1 MHQSHRFLPLVTAL
15 LAFSGNALANETI
28 LLSESDFF
36 VDIPEVTSAT
46 RMPQKLSEAPASMTV
61 IDRTMIEASG
71 LQTIPDLLRLVP
83 GFQSYSI
90 NANTL
95 GTTYHGASDDFPNRL
110 EVMVD
115 GRSVY
120 LPLLSTVAWNTL
132 GISLDDI
139 ERIEVV
145 RGSNVPAQ
153 GSNAFFGSIDII
165 TREPTASSGL
175 NLGTLF
181 GSQNTRNA
189 HLSYADSNDL
199 VSYRISASHEQN
211 DGNAHYSTFY
221 TGDWFA
227 ADGSDG
233 HWQDDLSRDYLNLS
247 TTWTPDLTNSFWL
260 QFGVDRGHKTTGA
273 LDLVD
278 HHFDEREHDSLF
290 LNGKYS
296 RLYSDTGTLQL
307 TAYHN
312 RLELETPRAPVN
324 EALAEFGSNPAAD
337 CSVPGSLEDLDTLMC
352 LFGIPFSERSA
363 LAQALVDQNSFHMLG
378 EHGRTQT
385 SDIEL
390 QLNDRIG
397 RLSFAAGLGYR
408 YMKAESE
415 VLLQGGAVNEERSR
429 AFSTLNF
436 DLNSQWQ
443 LVTGF
448 MYEYSSE
455 YTEAFSYRNALIYKP
470 DRGSSWRLGYSSS
483 ERLPSLLER
492 YSESTIY
499 IPAFA
504 GYIPT
509 AIEFDQDAGPS
520 PSLEEEKIS
529 SWELG
534 FYQAL
539 PAQTGY
545 ADIRIFREQVTDA
558 IFSYW
563 DPLPG
568 HPYDTRIRRS
578 KNVGSWQNEGIE
590 MQLKYQPTPTWWTLL
605 TYGYINTINDEWAE
619 GTDKGIFKMD
629 PSMTPLHTASWLVSW
644 SVRPDLQLSFT
655 QYYMDEV
662 DWLEGG
668 LREHYSR
675 TDLRAAKQWQLDNGT
690 ELQAALIVQNAFDPA
705 YSDFYEYNE
714 FDRRTYLQLNLT
726 FD

>member
-15 LAFSGNALANETI
+15 FAFSGNALANETI

-120 LPLLSTVAWNTL
+120 LPLLSAVAWNTL

-260 QFGVDRGHKTTGA
+260 QLGVDRGHKTTGA

-307 TAYHN
+307 AAYHN
-312 RLELETPRAPVN
+312 RLELETPRATTAA
-324 EALAEFGSNPAAD
+324 ALTLLESVRNPDCPALIGEDAETLDGYTCQLNIVDERPA
-337 CSVPGSLEDLDTLMC
+337 
-352 LFGIPFSERSA
+352 I
-363 LAQALVDQNSFHMLG
+363 AQAFVDQSSYHLVE
-378 EHGRTQT
+378 EHGDTST

-390 QLNDRIG
+390 QLTDRAG
-397 RLSFAAGLGYR
+397 PVHFATGIGYR
-408 YMKAESE
+408 YLKASSE
-415 VLLQGGAVNEERSR
+415 QLLQTGGVNEERSR
-429 AFSTLNF
+429 LFGTLTYE
-436 DLNSQWQ
+436 LSPRWQ
-443 LVTGF
+443 LSSGI

-455 YTEAFSYRNALIYKP
+455 NTEAFSYRNALIFKP
-470 DRGSSWRLGYSSS
+470 QRGTSFRLGYSNS

-492 YSESTIY
+492 YGNSTIY
-499 IPAFA
+499 FPVYEPLNSTLTPEDIIIIGNP
-504 GYIPT
+504 
-509 AIEFDQDAGPS
+509 Q
-520 PSLEEEKIS
+520 LEEEQIH
-529 SWELG
+529 SWEIG
-534 FYQAL
+534 FYQTLAAHNSYL
-539 PAQTGY
+539 EL
-545 ADIRIFREQVTDA
+545 RLFHEQISNA
-558 IFSYW
+558 ISSYW
-563 DPLPG
+563 YYESSEPD
-568 HPYDTRIRRS
+568 DRIRTT
-578 KNVGSWQNEGIE
+578 KNVASWRNEGAE
-590 MQLKYQPTPTWWTLL
+590 AQLRYQLSPELWTLL
-605 TYGYINTINDEWAE
+605 TYSYINTINDEWAE
-619 GTDKGIFKMD
+619 GTGKGIFKMD